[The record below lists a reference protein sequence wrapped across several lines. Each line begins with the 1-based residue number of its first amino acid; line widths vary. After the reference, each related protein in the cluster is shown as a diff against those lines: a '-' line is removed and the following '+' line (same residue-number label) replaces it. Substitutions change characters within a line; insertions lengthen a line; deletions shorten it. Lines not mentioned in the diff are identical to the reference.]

1 MKKTVFA
8 LIAIAALGLVSCQ
21 KTGTTDPELTPAEK
35 VEGIYSGN
43 MVISLG
49 DNPSEPLAQDIKVS
63 ANGDAAIDLEI
74 SNFSFSGIELG
85 TIALEDCPLT
95 ENAENGSIIVS
106 ADKTVELDIVGKCEI
121 SLAGSFAGETA
132 KLELE
137 IVPGSFPLKVG
148 VTFEGDKNASATE

>member
-21 KTGTTDPELTPAEK
+21 KTGTELTPAEK

-63 ANGDAAIDLEI
+63 ANGGAAIDLEI
-74 SNFSFSGIELG
+74 SNFSFGELELG

-132 KLELE
+132 KFNLE
-137 IVPGSFPLKVG
+137 IASGIPLKVG
-148 VTFEGDKNASATE
+148 VTFEGDKNTSATE